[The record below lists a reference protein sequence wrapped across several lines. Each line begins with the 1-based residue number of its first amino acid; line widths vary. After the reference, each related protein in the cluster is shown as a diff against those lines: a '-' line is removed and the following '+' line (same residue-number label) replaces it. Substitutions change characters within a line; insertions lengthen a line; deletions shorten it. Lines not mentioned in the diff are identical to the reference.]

1 MGQDETWFLSRKL
14 QPNDTK
20 NEVIYLKKP
29 TFLEVPLLYDSPHS
43 GRNYPADFG
52 SALPLE
58 MLRRGED
65 AYVDEL
71 ISTASAQ
78 GVTTLGALF
87 PRSYLDVNRR
97 IDDLDPEMVV
107 DWPEL
112 QLGVKSRL
120 GIGLIRKIII
130 PGQLIYDR
138 KLTKDEILWRQSK
151 YYEPYWNKL
160 REELSRLVQ
169 RWGRVW
175 WVNWHSMKSM
185 GNEATPDGAKPRADV
200 VISDLD
206 GNSSSIE
213 FLQLVKRFILE
224 KGLSVSVNDPYKGGT
239 LLKELAKPSA
249 NIHGLQIELNRAL
262 YLDEAK
268 VCKTNNFPALQQI
281 IQQLTLK
288 ICDYLEATK

>member
-1 MGQDETWFLSRKL
+1 
-14 QPNDTK
+14 
-20 NEVIYLKKP
+20 
-29 TFLEVPLLYDSPHS
+29 
-43 GRNYPADFG
+43 
-52 SALPLE
+52 
-58 MLRRGED
+58 
-65 AYVDEL
+65 
-71 ISTASAQ
+71 
-78 GVTTLGALF
+78 
-87 PRSYLDVNRR
+87 
-97 IDDLDPEMVV
+97 
-107 DWPEL
+107 
-112 QLGVKSRL
+112 
-120 GIGLIRKIII
+120 
-130 PGQLIYDR
+130 
-138 KLTKDEILWRQSK
+138 
-151 YYEPYWNKL
+151 
-160 REELSRLVQ
+160 
-169 RWGRVW
+169 
-175 WVNWHSMKSM
+175 MKSM